1 MKRLLTLLIVL
12 NIILLATVVYLLL
25 RPNPSDIQV
34 AGRIDINDSTG
45 KNRVVISNEEHIPPP
60 ILNGQTFER
69 VVTPAG
75 LIFYDRN
82 GDERGGIAITDNA
95 ETNLNAL
102 AFDYQNADAVGIL
115 AQDNKHDDYFRAGL
129 IINDKGLSGK
139 VGDNTNRINLMT
151 ENGDAALVMKDRN
164 EVPRI
169 VLKVDRL
176 GSPSIQLFDDAG
188 NLTWQTP

>member
-1 MKRLLTLLIVL
+1 MMQTTSTAVKVLLAVLIVL
-12 NIILLATVVYLLL
+12 NIALLAVVSYLLL
-25 RPNPSDIQV
+25 DRSPGGLM
-34 AGRIDINDSTG
+34 AAERIDINDGTG
-45 KNRVVISNEEHIPPP
+45 RNRVVISNEDRIPPP
-60 ILNGQTFER
+60 ILGGKTFER
-69 VVTPAG
+69 VVNPAG

-82 GDERGGIAITDNA
+82 GDERGGIAITDND

-115 AQDNKHDDYFRAGL
+115 AQENKHDNYFRAGL

-151 ENGDAALVMKDRN
+151 ENGDAALVINDRN

-169 VLKVDRL
+169 VLRVD
-176 GSPSIQLFDDAG
+176 SAG
-188 NLTWQTP
+188 NVK